1 MSAEAALPPPVG
13 ADAPPPP
20 AGPGA
25 PKTVRSWSTAQL
37 KRTLRLANLCNG
49 VTLITLGIIVFLV
62 AGATASFT
70 NITIRSARART
81 PACAARRRSIRLS
94 ARRCWRVAKTRPPRP
109 SLPSPTP
116 ARSIYTCFF
125 GLLLS
130 CLECNIS
137 NLAPRLQR
145 NFGFMFSFTGRT
157 LFIVFCGSMAFAMG
171 NTLAYVVGSLTVLN
185 GLFNGYV
192 ICVHPAFKTGE
203 LSAKGDPYGGY
214 SGGEK
219 EMLTYLQSKPELAR
233 QAQGAAVSWAAA
245 NPGAAMQVMH
255 AAAPGAPV
263 QGGHV

>member
-1 MSAEAALPPPVG
+1 
-13 ADAPPPP
+13 
-20 AGPGA
+20 
-25 PKTVRSWSTAQL
+25 
-37 KRTLRLANLCNG
+37 
-49 VTLITLGIIVFLV
+49 
-62 AGATASFT
+62 
-70 NITIRSARART
+70 
-81 PACAARRRSIRLS
+81 
-94 ARRCWRVAKTRPPRP
+94 
-109 SLPSPTP
+109 
-116 ARSIYTCFF
+116 
-125 GLLLS
+125 
-130 CLECNIS
+130 
-137 NLAPRLQR
+137 
-145 NFGFMFSFTGRT
+145 MFSFTGRT

-245 NPGAAMQVMH
+245 NPGAAMQVMQS
-255 AAAPGAPV
+255 ASASAAPV